1 MRTRLR
7 ATIVAGVV
15 AVVAAVVAVP
25 QALASPD
32 GPGVDGDPG
41 DVVSAERV
49 LTPTVPAATATRILY
64 RSLDTDD
71 RPVTVSGIVLTPL
84 VPAPGPTRVIGFAA
98 GTQGLAD
105 RCAPSRQ
112 LQAGTEYE
120 APAISALLGSGYTV
134 AVTDYEG
141 LGTPGEHTYVNR
153 AAQAHALLDVAR
165 AAQRAGVGVPEDA
178 PTALYG
184 YSQGGGASA
193 AAVELAPEY
202 APELNLVGAYAGAP
216 PADLRATGR
225 LLDGG
230 PFVSLLGY
238 AVSGFD
244 AAYPDL
250 GVQDLLND
258 RGRQVVAEL
267 REQCTQDSVLRYP
280 GLRSES
286 LSADGRPISAFLDE
300 EPFASRVDEQLIG
313 RRTPEAPVLIVH
325 SLTDDIVPF
334 EQSRELA
341 QRWCAQG
348 ADVEFQPTPAPGH
361 VGGYP
366 AGSPSALAFLKARF
380 DGQPTHSTCD

>member
-1 MRTRLR
+1 MTTRLR
-7 ATIVAGVV
+7 ATVVAGVV

-25 QALASPD
+25 QALASPERGE
-32 GPGVDGDPG
+32 GPGS
-41 DVVSAERV
+41 VVSAERV
-49 LTPTVPAATATRILY
+49 TVPLLPAASATRILY
-64 RSLDTDD
+64 RSLDTED
-71 RPVTVSGIVLTPL
+71 RPTTVSGIVLTPVL
-84 VPAPGPTRVIGFAA
+84 PRPGPARLVGFAA

-120 APAISALLGSGYTV
+120 APAVASLLTAGYTV

-153 AAQAHALLDVAR
+153 AAQAHALLDVLR
-165 AAQRAGVGVPEDA
+165 AAPQAGVGIPADSPA
-178 PTALYG
+178 ALYG

-193 AAVELAPEY
+193 AAAELAPEY
-202 APELNLVGAYAGAP
+202 APELDLVGAYAGAV

-225 LLDGG
+225 FLDGG
-230 PFVSLLGY
+230 PYVALLGY

-250 GVQDLLND
+250 GVPQLLNE
-258 RGRQVVAEL
+258 RGRRVVDEL
-267 REQCTQDSVLRYP
+267 RGQCTQDSVVRYP
-280 GLRSES
+280 GLRSEQ

-313 RRTPEAPVLIVH
+313 RRTPEVPVLMAH
-325 SLTDDIVPF
+325 SVADDIVPF
-334 EQSRELA
+334 EQGRELA
-341 QRWCAQG
+341 RRWCAQG
-348 ADVEFQPTPAPGH
+348 ADVEFRPGVAPTH

-366 AGSPSALAFLKARF
+366 EGQARALPFLEARF
-380 DGQPTHSTCD
+380 AGLPTASTCG

>member
-7 ATIVAGVV
+7 ATVVAGVV
-15 AVVAAVVAVP
+15 AVVVAVVAVP

-32 GPGVDGDPG
+32 GPGGEGAPG

-84 VPAPGPTRVIGFAA
+84 VPAPGPTRVVGFAA

-112 LQAGTEYE
+112 LQAGAEYE
-120 APAISALLGSGYTV
+120 APAIGALLTSGYTV

-225 LLDGG
+225 ALDGG
-230 PFVSLLGY
+230 PYVALLAY

-267 REQCTQDSVLRYP
+267 REQCTQDSALRYP
-280 GLRSES
+280 GLRSET

-313 RRTPEAPVLIVH
+313 RRTPGAPVLIVH
-325 SLTDDIVPF
+325 SVADDIVPF
-334 EQSRELA
+334 GQGEELA
-341 QRWCAQG
+341 ERWCVRG
-348 ADVEFQPTPAPGH
+348 ADVEFRPSPVPGH
-361 VGGYP
+361 LGGYP
-366 AGSPSALAFLKARF
+366 DGQARALAFLQARF
-380 DGQPTHSTCD
+380 ADLPTTPTCG

>member
-7 ATIVAGVV
+7 ATVVAGVV

-32 GPGVDGDPG
+32 GPEPDGAPG

-84 VPAPGPTRVIGFAA
+84 VPAPGPTRVVGFAA

-120 APAISALLGSGYTV
+120 APAIGALLTSGYTV

-193 AAVELAPEY
+193 AAVELAPDY
-202 APELNLVGAYAGAP
+202 APELDVVGAYAGAP
-216 PADLRATGR
+216 PADLAATGR
-225 LLDGG
+225 ALEGG
-230 PFVSLLGY
+230 AAVALLGY

-250 GVQDLLND
+250 GVPDMLND
-258 RGRQVVAEL
+258 RGRQVIAEL

-280 GLRSES
+280 GLRSEQ
-286 LSADGRPISAFLDE
+286 LSADGRPLSAFLDE

-325 SLTDDIVPF
+325 SVADDIVPF
-334 EQSRELA
+334 DQGRELA
-341 QRWCAQG
+341 ERWCARG
-348 ADVEFQPTPAPGH
+348 ADVEFRPSPVPGH

-366 AGSPSALAFLKARF
+366 DGQARALAFLQARF
-380 DGQPTHSTCD
+380 ADLPVTSTCD